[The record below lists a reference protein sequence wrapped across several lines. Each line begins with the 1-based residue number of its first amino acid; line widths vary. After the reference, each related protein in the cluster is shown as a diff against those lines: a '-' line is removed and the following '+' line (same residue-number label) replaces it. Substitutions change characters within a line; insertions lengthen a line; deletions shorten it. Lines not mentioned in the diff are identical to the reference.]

1 MDKKANLNKRPMDR
15 SNKNLDALL
24 KSIRSCGL
32 TFNVWEKVDGDG
44 RGGNI
49 EFTSLM
55 GADQRLL
62 LKELP
67 KKLSSI
73 LPGETS
79 GTIAKLWEVIILF

>member
-24 KSIRSCGL
+24 KSIRSCGI
-32 TFNVWEKVDGDG
+32 TFNVWERIDGDG

-55 GADQRLL
+55 GADKRLL

>member
-24 KSIRSCGL
+24 KLIRSCGI

-44 RGGNI
+44 RGGSV

-55 GADQRLL
+55 GADKRLL